1 MFFELSLSRVGGW
14 TGSVWDAIEN
24 EKKRDR
30 FIRRVSVTA
39 WSVTGVLVLVLAVL
53 VLGQAVS
60 MARAAMLGALPCMSV
75 AGIVMPLVIALG
87 MLSVLIATVST
98 IGMFVR
104 MRTAS
109 LHEIQL
115 RLAALEDMIVSRGGG
130 AA

>member
-1 MFFELSLSRVGGW
+1 MSNEKTTAS
-14 TGSVWDAIEN
+14 GSVWDAIEN

-30 FIRRVSVTA
+30 FIRRVSVVA
-39 WSVTGVLVLVLAVL
+39 WSVTGVLVLLLAVL

-60 MARAAMLGALPCMSV
+60 MARAAMLGALPWMSV

-130 AA
+130 AT

>member
-1 MFFELSLSRVGGW
+1 MSNTKPNASN
-14 TGSVWDAIEN
+14 SAWDAIEN

-30 FIRRVSVTA
+30 FIRKVCVVA
-39 WSVTGVLVLVLAVL
+39 WSIAGVMVALFAILTGIQVAELA
-53 VLGQAVS
+53 
-60 MARAAMLGALPCMSV
+60 RGAFAGAIPWMSV
-75 AGIVMPLVIALG
+75 AGVAMPFVISLG
-87 MLSVLIATVST
+87 MLSVVIATVTT

-115 RLAALEDMIVSRGGG
+115 RLAALEDLLATRGG